1 MTINHAVISG
11 NLTRD
16 CEERRTQG
24 GMTIVT
30 FTVAVNERRK
40 NNQTGEYEDYPN
52 YIGCA
57 VFGKYA
63 EKLAPSLLKGS
74 RVTVS
79 GSLRWS
85 QWEKDGQKRSK
96 VEIIAQDIETPPTP
110 KQPATSHQN
119 GSMGV
124 PKFEE
129 VTPSVYDADIPF

>member
-16 CEERRTQG
+16 CEERRTQS
-24 GMTIVT
+24 GMTIVS

-40 NNQTGEYEDYPN
+40 NQSGEYDDYTN

-63 EKLAPSLLKGS
+63 EKMAPSLLKGT

-79 GSLRWS
+79 GSLRYS

-96 VEIIAQDIETPPTP
+96 LEILAKEIEVP
-110 KQPATSHQN
+110 KPSQQGQLSQPSQPSN
-119 GSMGV
+119 MGV
-124 PKFEE
+124 PQFEE
-129 VTPSVYDADIPF
+129 VSVYDSDIPF

>member
-1 MTINHAVISG
+1 MTINHAFISG

-24 GMTIVT
+24 GMTIVS

-40 NNQTGEYEDYPN
+40 NQSGEYDDYTN

-63 EKLAPSLLKGS
+63 EKMAPSLLKGT

-79 GSLRWS
+79 GSLRYS

-96 VEIIAQDIETPPTP
+96 LEILAKEIEVP
-110 KQPATSHQN
+110 KQVQPAQPSQPSN
-119 GSMGV
+119 MGV
-124 PKFEE
+124 PQFEE
-129 VTPSVYDADIPF
+129 VSVYDSDIPF

>member
-24 GMTIVT
+24 GMTIVS

-40 NNQTGEYEDYPN
+40 NQSGEYDDYTN

-63 EKLAPSLLKGS
+63 EKMAPSLLKGT

-79 GSLRWS
+79 GSLRFS

-96 VEIIAQDIETPPTP
+96 IELLARDIEAP
-110 KQPATSHQN
+110 KPASQPSQPSN
-119 GSMGV
+119 MGV
-124 PKFEE
+124 PQFEE
-129 VTPSVYDADIPF
+129 VSVYDSDIPF

>member
-1 MTINHAVISG
+1 MTINHAFISG

-40 NNQTGEYEDYPN
+40 NQAGEYEDYAN
-52 YIGCA
+52 YVGCA

-63 EKLAPSLLKGS
+63 EMLAPSLKKGT

-79 GSLRWS
+79 GSLRFS
-85 QWEKDGQKRSK
+85 QWEKDGQKRAEL
-96 VEIIAQDIETPPTP
+96 EILAKEIEVP
-110 KQPATSHQN
+110 KPSQPSQPSN
-119 GSMGV
+119 MGV
-124 PKFEE
+124 PQFEE
-129 VTPSVYDADIPF
+129 VSVYDSDIPF